1 MGKQFIFLVS
11 FLVLAAPVRAQKDSL
26 GAEQFVVRAKM
37 FLKQGNLDSAVHYHS
52 QALKFFRE
60 KDLLMPWL
68 RSFTILAYT
77 WAGDLKQPFRA
88 VELVETGL
96 RDQWREPVSHKEW
109 EQLAM
114 NYLAAGHVLRSNA
127 GDFNGAKAYYEKAN
141 AVFMGPMEEKGD
153 KVARYLYHNLANIY
167 SRHGDYERAISLL
180 KRSLEYNRRFPAARV
195 IDHGDLAIAL
205 NDTERHAEAL
215 AIVRQG
221 LATEGLSSELKISL
235 YQNEASSLF
244 ELKQPEAALVSLEN
258 IPALVPKMVEEKGSL
273 DEQYYLMQYHASKA
287 EILAAL
293 KRYDQALENYQKAI
307 EIGTE
312 YWGTEK
318 RREIAKVFIQI
329 GNIRLEQERYEAALA
344 DFHHGLQCLPIR
356 FKGDDSTQLPEAGS
370 FISENAI
377 IEGLEGKARCF
388 SALANPVKALECY
401 ELIPF
406 AEARLLSTHAYE
418 SSSLRALDESRPRLE
433 QAIDIAWGLFAKTG
447 DPQYAQRAFRLTE
460 QARGILLLQTM
471 TKAQADYKLDDSIRS
486 RENALHA
493 KKVWCEQQIAA
504 ERIKGTAGDSMRLEK
519 LQSDLWKMVEE
530 ENRFRAQ
537 LKKDNPGYEKLL
549 DGIRFRS
556 ASDVPALLRPRQ
568 AFINYFLT
576 ENAVY
581 VFTIGHDGVLFW
593 HKAELP
599 VHFRDS
605 TVQKFIEYLAGGEGK
620 GDEAAMAADRW
631 FKRTAADLYQLLMAP
646 VLPAVNRNTD
656 AVVIAPD
663 DVLAFLPFELLLS
676 EPSQATWPE
685 LPFLIK
691 KYSVSYAYS
700 ATLLDRQQANMREHS
715 AANRIPFAGFAPAYK
730 NARDPQTGNLLYPIS
745 GMESMVQK
753 VYALLGGKVFR
764 EDEANETEFGRTAPV
779 CRVLL
784 LAMHGFANENE
795 PALSRLLFGHP
806 SRTGTPDNVLY
817 TNELQISYLP
827 VDLVVLNACYTG
839 FGKLHRGEG
848 VYSLTRALTAAG
860 VPATVM
866 SIWQLS
872 GFSSPVLIEAF
883 FQNLKNGMPKDVALQ
898 QAKIELLRNPEYD
911 AVVHPAFWGGLLAT
925 GDMSSLQ
932 F

>member
-11 FLVLAAPVRAQKDSL
+11 FLALAGSVGAQKDSL

-37 FLKQGNLDSAVHYHS
+37 HLKRGNLDSAGYYHS

-60 KDLLMPWL
+60 KNLLMPWL
-68 RSFTILAYT
+68 RSYTVLAYT
-77 WAGDLKQPFRA
+77 WAGDMKQPFKA
-88 VELVETGL
+88 VELVESGL
-96 RDQWREPVSHKEW
+96 REKWREPANHKEW

-141 AVFMGPMEEKGD
+141 AVFMGPMEEKSD

-180 KRSLEYNRRFPAARV
+180 KRSLEYNRRYPAARV

-205 NDTERHAEAL
+205 NDTERHSEAL

-221 LATEGLSSELKISL
+221 LAIEGLSSELKISL

-244 ELKQPEAALVSLEN
+244 ELEQPDEALKSLEN
-258 IPALVPKMVEEKGSL
+258 IPALIPKMVEEKGSL

-287 EILAAL
+287 EILATL
-293 KRYDQALENYQKAI
+293 KRYDQALENYQKAVD
-307 EIGTE
+307 IGKE
-312 YWGTEK
+312 YWGTEN
-318 RREIAKVFIQI
+318 RREIAKVFVQI
-329 GNIRLEQERYEAALA
+329 GNIRLEQKHYDAALA
-344 DFHHGLQCLPIR
+344 DFHRALRCLPIR
-356 FKGDDSTQLPEAGS
+356 FNGDGNAQLPDPGS

-388 SALANPVKALECY
+388 SALDNPVKALECY

-433 QAIDIAWGLFAKTG
+433 QAIDIAWELFTKTG
-447 DPQYAQRAFRLTE
+447 DRQYAQRAFRLTE

-471 TKAQADYKLDDSIRS
+471 AKAQADYKLDDSIRN
-486 RENALHA
+486 RENDLHA
-493 KKVWCEQQIAA
+493 KKVWFEQQIAA
-504 ERIKGTAGDSMRLEK
+504 ERTKDAASDSMRLEK
-519 LQSDLWKMVEE
+519 LQSDLWKLVEE
-530 ENRFRAQ
+530 ESRFREQ

-549 DGIRFRS
+549 DQIRFLS

-568 AFINYFLT
+568 VFVNYFLT
-576 ENAVY
+576 VKAIYAFVVDQND
-581 VFTIGHDGVLFW
+581 TLFW

-599 VHFRDS
+599 PHFRDS
-605 TVQKFIEYLAGGEGK
+605 TVERFIEYLAGGEGK
-620 GDEAAMAADRW
+620 GDVASMAADRW
-631 FKRTAADLYQLLMAP
+631 FRRTAADLYQLLLAP
-646 VLPAVNRNTD
+646 VLPAVEGNTD
-656 AVVIAPD
+656 ALVIAPD

-676 EPSQATWPE
+676 EPSQTTWPE
-685 LPFLIK
+685 LPFLIR
-691 KYSVSYAYS
+691 KYSISYAYS

-730 NARDPQTGNLLYPIS
+730 NARDPQTGDLLYPIS

-764 EDEANETEFGRTAPV
+764 EDEANEMEFGRTAPL

-784 LAMHGFANENE
+784 LAMHGFANEKE
-795 PALSRLLFGHP
+795 PALSRLLFGNP

-817 TNELQISYLP
+817 TNELQIYYLP

-872 GFSSPVLIEAF
+872 GSSSPVLIEAF
-883 FQNLKNGMPKDVALQ
+883 FQNLKKGLPKDVALQ
-898 QAKIELLRNPEYD
+898 QAKIELLDNPEYD

-925 GDMSSLQ
+925 GDMSPLQ